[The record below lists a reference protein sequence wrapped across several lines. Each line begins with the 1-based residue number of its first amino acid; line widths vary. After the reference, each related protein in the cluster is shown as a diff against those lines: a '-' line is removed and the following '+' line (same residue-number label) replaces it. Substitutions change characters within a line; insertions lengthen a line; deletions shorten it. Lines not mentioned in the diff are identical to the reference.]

1 MYCPAVFCIGTW
13 IFTGAA
19 WASARKADFRA
30 LEFCPAFYGFGAVP
44 AHSMP
49 FTAYGDTVIAYGE
62 IVLIDGRPAA
72 LAVEVNEWCN
82 AVIAAEFI
90 ISHGIMGGI
99 QQKFIYISLRQ
110 ELHHRVPV
118 IKEAEGI
125 MPGSGAE
132 EREDGKVVFRVRGG
146 EHIQVIAEVEPP
158 PVGIPS
164 DVTVGLAVDTVT
176 FTFPDSFF
184 KAAAGALFAFLCS
197 SVDRRAVTGNGK
209 VHEVNEAVP
218 VRFQEKKFF
227 EYLEKAET
235 WFHILRRFPFKFFK
249 EFLDGIFFDRRCL
262 FPFFLRLLGLFFR
275 GMDFGREVV
284 IIGKPESGLEIVKS
298 AGSRGIADSKAGK
311 DGVEMVFL
319 KVGSPFCIGSD
330 LELHGEEDG
339 TEHVGR
345 KPWLRA
351 EIGIAVLHDDV
362 DLREVKVPEFL
373 HDLPGG
379 SRKGMDSIRI
389 VFTKLCQNTVLVGGM
404 AANVNRFQFR
414 NTPNQKVCT
423 GCAGTK
429 DTLLIKGAKRRTFCT
444 VCQPLFLK
452 SWGNL

>member
-1 MYCPAVFCIGTW
+1 MYSPAVFCIGTW

-19 WASARKADFRA
+19 GAAARKADLRA
-30 LEFCPAFYGFGAVP
+30 FEFSPAFYGFGAVP
-44 AHSMP
+44 AHGMP
-49 FTAYGDTVIAYGE
+49 FTAYGDPIIVDGE

-72 LAVEVNEWCN
+72 LAVKVNERCN
-82 AVIAAEFI
+82 AVITAVFI
-90 ISHGIMGGI
+90 ISHGVMGGI
-99 QQKFIYISLRQ
+99 QKEFVHVCFRQ
-110 ELHHRVPV
+110 ELFHGVPV

-125 MPGSGAE
+125 MPGSGAG
-132 EREDGKVVFRVRGG
+132 EREYGQVILRVGGG

-176 FTFPDSFF
+176 FTFPNSFF
-184 KAAAGALFAFLCS
+184 KAAAGAFFAFLCS
-197 SVDRRAVTGNGK
+197 GVNRRAVTGKGK
-209 VHEVNEAVP
+209 AHEVKEAVP
-218 VRFQEKKFF
+218 VRFEEKKFF

-235 WFHILRRFPFKFFK
+235 WLHILRRFLFKFFK
-249 EFLDGIFFDRRCL
+249 EFLNGVFFNRRCL
-262 FPFFLRLLGLFFR
+262 LPFFLRLLGLFLW
-275 GMDFGREVV
+275 GMQLGREIVV
-284 IIGKPESGLEIVKS
+284 IGKPEAGLEIVKS
-298 AGSRGIADSKAGK
+298 TGSWGIADGKAGK

-319 KVGSPFCIGSD
+319 KVGGPFCIGSD

-373 HDLPGG
+373 HDHPSG
-379 SRKGMDSIRI
+379 SRKGTGSIRI
-389 VFTKLCQNTVLVGGM
+389 VFMKLCQNAVLVGGM

-429 DTLLIKGAKRRTFCT
+429 DALLIKGAKRRIFCA
-444 VCQPLFLK
+444 VCQPLF
-452 SWGNL
+452 

>member
-1 MYCPAVFCIGTW
+1 
-13 IFTGAA
+13 
-19 WASARKADFRA
+19 
-30 LEFCPAFYGFGAVP
+30 
-44 AHSMP
+44 MP
-49 FTAYGDTVIAYGE
+49 FTAYGDAVIVDGE

-82 AVIAAEFI
+82 AVIAAVFI
-90 ISHGIMGGI
+90 ISHGVMCGI

-298 AGSRGIADSKAGK
+298 AGSRGIANGKAGK

-452 SWGNL
+452 KLGEFIKKESQKPHKIRLRDSESL